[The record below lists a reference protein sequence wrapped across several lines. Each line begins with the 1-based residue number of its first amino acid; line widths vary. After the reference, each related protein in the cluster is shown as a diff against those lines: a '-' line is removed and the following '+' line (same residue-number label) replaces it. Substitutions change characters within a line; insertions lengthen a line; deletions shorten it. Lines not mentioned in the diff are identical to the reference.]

1 MLLTQSCEHYFYYDV
16 FKEIDNC
23 TAEAYKYHP
32 VVYSDNSRS
41 KTCSRVTDRMCVI
54 NKYCKGDEECIA
66 ETKKVY
72 PSYGRAEEGRDNK
85 YCINLV
91 KETKERNEKR
101 QTFKGSFYCKTDKRD
116 DEFCKKYGI

>member
-1 MLLTQSCEHYFYYDV
+1 MLLTQSCEHFMYSKV
-16 FKEIDNC
+16 FDHIDNC
-23 TAEAYKYHP
+23 TAEYYKYHP
-32 VVYSDNSRS
+32 NSYNKKVKS
-41 KTCSRVTDRMCVI
+41 KTCSRVTNRMCVI

-66 ETKKVY
+66 EAKKVY
-72 PSYGRAEEGRDNK
+72 PDDFTTGSDAK
-85 YCINLV
+85 YCMILV